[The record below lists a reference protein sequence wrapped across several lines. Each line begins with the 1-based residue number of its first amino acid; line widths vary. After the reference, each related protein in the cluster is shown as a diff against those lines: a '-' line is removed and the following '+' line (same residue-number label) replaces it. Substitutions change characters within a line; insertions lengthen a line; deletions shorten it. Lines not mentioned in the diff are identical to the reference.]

1 MYLINRQLH
10 PPTTIDGCIY
20 AHFYGLKE
28 KQLITCSTNQIK
40 IFRLITEGSDC
51 DVNDGSSSEKKKDV
65 KLECLQT
72 FSLFGRICDI
82 KPVTL
87 PGASRDSILVCFH
100 DAKLSIIEYDPTTHG
115 LRTVALHYFEKEEM
129 KCGRT
134 QFPPPILR
142 VDPEGRC
149 AALLVYGQNVVI
161 IPFKKELAAVLVEE
175 HLQTPSKSKSGSKSL
190 SVASYQLNLQDEA
203 YTGEKI
209 NNIVDMEFLE
219 GYYEPTLLILHEP
232 IQTWPGRLAV
242 RNDTFAMV
250 TLSLN
255 ILQKVHPII
264 WSLNHL
270 PYDCLRVL
278 PVPKP
283 IGGVL
288 LFAVNSLIYLNQSMP
303 PYAVTLNGLGEGPL
317 SSAFSSIRQRGV
329 QLSLDASQACFISYD
344 KLVISLKGGDLYVL
358 TLFNDGMGNVRKFY
372 FEKAASSV
380 MTSCIT
386 PCEPGYLFLGSRL
399 GNSLLLKYTEKPY
412 VKPDEPKVIEIDES
426 ERKDEEET
434 EEREKAEEEEEK
446 EGKEKESKEEEEEEE
461 ESKEK
466 EEEEKE
472 SKEETEGS
480 ESSKRPLEDEG
491 EEPLSKVLKMDEP
504 EEEEAVGDIGDWL
517 AKDVALMKQDDLEV
531 YGDVEDEEEK
541 LPTSFSFE
549 VCDSVSNVGPCSKIC
564 MGQPAFLAEE
574 FHGNST
580 GPHIELL
587 TTSGFGKNGAL
598 SLIHRTVRPQVVTT
612 FNLPDCSRM
621 WTVKSSQRSKGEDS
635 SFHSFLILSKS
646 DSTMILQ
653 TGKEINEL
661 EENKSGFSSRTK
673 TIFTGNVG
681 QDRFII
687 QVTPSSVVLLE
698 DVNQIQYLS
707 IDHGSP
713 IIQASST
720 DPFTVT
726 LTKSGQVYQ
735 YQLTDDRLHASRP
748 SLSSS
753 RFRITNVCLYK
764 DVSGLFTT
772 QSDTVSSGENESV
785 RNEESTIHES
795 VTPSKLISTVDE
807 EDELLYGD
815 STVEDVVAHGLVSS
829 SLVSSS
835 LVSSS
840 LVSSSLVSRKVVD
853 EESKCS
859 IKSVARNQAT
869 YWLFLARENGVVEV
883 YSVPEYRLCYYIKNF
898 PMTPKVV
905 SDGVQGWIDG
915 TGLEQSSANPK
926 LEEMVVVGL
935 GAKESR
941 PILFARFTDQLVVYE
956 AFAFH
961 ETQVEGH
968 LKLRFKK
975 LESSVLLKKAQEE
988 TKDDGHRSE
997 ENGQGTESDG
1007 QGTESD
1013 GQGTESDGQ
1022 GTESDVQEDVSKE
1035 DESDV
1040 QEDVSKED
1048 ENGTWLHPFS
1058 DVSGYSGLFLSGSYP
1073 TWFMMTS
1080 RGELRQHEMSID
1092 GSVKCFAPFHN
1103 MNCTKGFL
1111 YFNENDD
1118 LRISILPTQV
1128 SYDAYWPLRKVPLRS
1143 TVHFI
1148 NYHIESKCYIV
1159 VTSVPEKVTRLVKVA
1174 SEEKDYELLERDD
1187 RYIWPTRESFSIQ
1200 LFSPVSW
1207 EVIPGTKLTFEEWEH
1222 VTCIKNVSL
1231 VTEGTESG
1239 LKGYIAVG
1247 TNYCYG
1253 EDVTNRGRIWILDI
1267 IEVVPEPGQ
1276 PLTKNKI
1283 KMVYQKEQKGPV
1295 TTLCQVKGFLLSA
1308 IGQKIYVWQLKDDQ
1322 LVGVAFIDTQIYI
1335 HSAVSIKNLVLVA
1348 DIFKSISLL
1357 RYQEETRTLALV
1369 ARDTRSYEVFA
1380 AHFVVDSNQ
1389 LCFVLSD
1396 SDSNLIVY
1404 AYNPELRESFGGTR
1418 LIRRA
1423 DFHLGSRIN
1432 TFFRIKAKPF
1442 NVSNSHSAMKQ
1453 LTVYATLD
1461 GGLGY
1466 ILPIVEKTYRRLL
1479 MLQNVM
1485 TTQIQVRS

>member
-10 PPTTIDGCIY
+10 PPTTIDSCIY
-20 AHFYGLKE
+20 AQFYGTKE
-28 KQLITCSTNQIK
+28 KQLITSSTNQIK
-40 IFRLITEGSDC
+40 VFRLITEGIDV
-51 DVNDGSSSEKKKDV
+51 DAVNDESSADKKQNV

-72 FSLFGRICDI
+72 FPLFGKICDI
-82 KPVTL
+82 KPVTF

-100 DAKLSIIEYDPTTHG
+100 DAKLSIVEYDPTTHG
-115 LRTVALHYFEKEEM
+115 LKTVALHYFEKEEM

-175 HLQTPSKSKSGSKSL
+175 NLQTPSKSKPGSKSL
-190 SVASYQLNLQDEA
+190 SVVSYQLNLQDEA

-209 NNIVDMEFLE
+209 NNIMDMEFLE

-270 PYDCLRVL
+270 PYDCFRVVA
-278 PVPKP
+278 VPKP

-288 LFAVNSLIYLNQSMP
+288 IFAVNSLIYLNQSVP
-303 PYAVTLNGLGEGPL
+303 PYAVTLNGLGEGSL
-317 SSAFSSIRQRGV
+317 SSSFTSVRQRGV
-329 QLSLDASQACFISYD
+329 LLSLDASQACFISHD
-344 KLVISLKGGDLYVL
+344 KLVISLKSGDLYVL

-380 MTSCIT
+380 MSSCIT

-399 GNSLLLKYTEKPY
+399 GNSLLLKYTEKPW
-412 VKPDEPKVIEIDES
+412 VKPIEPAVKEPVEDDVIGDPENES
-426 ERKDEEET
+426 T
-434 EEREKAEEEEEK
+434 
-446 EGKEKESKEEEEEEE
+446 
-461 ESKEK
+461 
-466 EEEEKE
+466 
-472 SKEETEGS
+472 
-480 ESSKRPLEDEG
+480 KRSLEEDEN
-491 EEPLSKVLKMDEP
+491 EPLSKILKIDKPEDE
-504 EEEEAVGDIGDWL
+504 VGDIEDWV

-531 YGDVEDEEEK
+531 YGDVQDEEEK

-574 FHGNST
+574 FHGNSS

-598 SLIHRTVRPQVVTT
+598 SLIHRTVRPSVVTT
-612 FNLPDCSRM
+612 FNLPDCSKM
-621 WTVKSSQRSKGEDS
+621 WTVKSRKLNDQN
-635 SFHSFLILSKS
+635 FHSFLILSKA

-653 TGKEINEL
+653 TGQEINEL
-661 EENKSGFSSRTK
+661 EENNSGFSSRTR
-673 TIFTGNVG
+673 TIYTGNVG
-681 QDRFII
+681 EDQFII
-687 QVTPSSVVLLE
+687 QVTPNSVILLD
-698 DVNQIQYLS
+698 DVTQVQYLS
-707 IDHGSP
+707 VDHGSP
-713 IIQASST
+713 IIQSSSA
-720 DPFTVT
+720 DPYTVT
-726 LTKSGQVYQ
+726 LTKSGHVSHYHFVNG
-735 YQLTDDRLHASRP
+735 QLNTIRLH
-748 SLSSS
+748 LTSS
-753 RFRITNVCLYK
+753 RYRITNICLYK

-772 QSDTVSSGENESV
+772 ESDLVSRSEEGEN
-785 RNEESTIHES
+785 NESTMERGTSASFSES
-795 VTPSKLISTVDE
+795 SITPSKVISSTVDE

-815 STVEDVVAHGLVSS
+815 STVEDIASHGLGSS
-829 SLVSSS
+829 KKEIDDGAKCNV
-835 LVSSS
+835 
-840 LVSSSLVSRKVVD
+840 KVL
-853 EESKCS
+853 
-859 IKSVARNQAT
+859 IRNEAT
-869 YWLFLARENGVVEV
+869 YWLFVARENGVVEV
-883 YSVPEYRLCYYIKNF
+883 YSVPDYKLCYYIKNF
-898 PMTPKVV
+898 PMAPKVV
-905 SDGVQGWIDG
+905 SDSVQGIEG
-915 TGLEQSSANPK
+915 TQETQSSSGLPK
-926 LEEMVVVGL
+926 LKEIAVIGL

-941 PILFARFTDQLVVYE
+941 PIVFARFNDSLVVYE
-956 AFAFH
+956 AFSFH
-961 ETQVEGH
+961 DTQVEGH

-975 LESSVLLKKAQEE
+975 LELSVVLKKIVSDDDMQANEE
-988 TKDDGHRSE
+988 QVEDDE
-997 ENGQGTESDG
+997 EE
-1007 QGTESD
+1007 
-1013 GQGTESDGQ
+1013 
-1022 GTESDVQEDVSKE
+1022 
-1035 DESDV
+1035 
-1040 QEDVSKED
+1040 
-1048 ENGTWLHPFS
+1048 TWLHPFK
-1058 DVSGYSGLFLSGSYP
+1058 DISGYCGLFLSGSYP
-1073 TWFMMTS
+1073 TWFIMTS

-1092 GSVKCFAPFHN
+1092 GPVKCFAPFHN
-1103 MNCTKGFL
+1103 INCIKGFL
-1111 YFNENDD
+1111 YFNEDDD
-1118 LRISILPTQV
+1118 LRISVLPTQV
-1128 SYDAYWPLRKVPLRS
+1128 SYDATWPLRKVPLRS

-1148 NYHIESKCYIV
+1148 SYHLESKCYIV
-1159 VTSVPEKVTRLVKVA
+1159 VTSIPEKVTRLVRVA
-1174 SEEKDYELLERDD
+1174 GEEKDYETLDRSD
-1187 RYIWPTRESFSIQ
+1187 RYIWPTRESFFIQ

-1207 EVIPGTKLTFEEWEH
+1207 EVIPGTKMDFEEWEH

-1231 VTEGTESG
+1231 STEGTETG

-1308 IGQKIYVWQLKDDQ
+1308 IGQKIYVWQLKDDK

-1348 DIFKSISLL
+1348 DISKSVSLL

-1369 ARDTRSYEVFA
+1369 ARDTRSYEVFST
-1380 AHFVVDSNQ
+1380 HFVVDTNQ
-1389 LCFVLSD
+1389 LCFVVSD
-1396 SDSNLIVY
+1396 ADSNLIVY

-1423 DFHLGSRIN
+1423 DFHLGSRVN
-1432 TFFRIKAKPF
+1432 SFFRIRAKSY
-1442 NVSNSHSAMKQ
+1442 NHQSHQGMKQ

-1466 ILPIVEKTYRRLL
+1466 ILPVGEKTYRRLL

-1485 TTQIQVRS
+1485 TTQLQVSPNP

>member
-10 PPTTIDGCIY
+10 PPTTIDGCVY
-20 AHFYGLKE
+20 AQFYGSKE
-28 KQLITCSTNQIK
+28 KQLITCSSSQIK
-40 IFRLITEGSDC
+40 VFRLITEGADANF
-51 DVNDGSSSEKKKDV
+51 VSEELPPERKKDV

-72 FSLFGRICDI
+72 FTLFGKICDI
-82 KPVTL
+82 KTVTL

-115 LRTVALHYFEKEEM
+115 LKTVALHYFEKEEM

-149 AALLVYGQNVVI
+149 AALLVYGQKIVI
-161 IPFKKELAAVLVEE
+161 IPFKKELAAVLLEE
-175 HLQTPSKSKSGSKSL
+175 HSQTLSKPGSKRL
-190 SVASYQLNLQDEA
+190 AVTSYQLNLQDEA
-203 YTGEKI
+203 YTGENI
-209 NNIVDMEFLE
+209 NNIMDMAFLE

-242 RNDTFAMV
+242 RNDTYAMV

-270 PYDCLRVL
+270 PYDCYRVIA
-278 PVPKP
+278 VPKP

-288 LFAVNSLIYLNQSMP
+288 VFAANSLIYLNQSVP
-303 PYAVTLNGLGEGPL
+303 PYAVTLNGLGEGSL
-317 SSAFSSIRQRGV
+317 SSSFSTIRQRGV
-329 QLSLDASQACFISYD
+329 QLSLDASQACFISHD

-380 MTSCIT
+380 MSSCIT
-386 PCEPGYLFLGSRL
+386 SCEPGYLFLGSRL
-399 GNSLLLKYTEKPY
+399 GNSLLLKYTEKPW
-412 VKPDEPKVIEIDES
+412 VKPIEPKIEITP
-426 ERKDEEET
+426 EEDTVED
-434 EEREKAEEEEEK
+434 
-446 EGKEKESKEEEEEEE
+446 GKEES
-461 ESKEK
+461 
-466 EEEEKE
+466 
-472 SKEETEGS
+472 T
-480 ESSKRPLEDEG
+480 KRPQSENGED
-491 EEPLSKVLKMDEP
+491 EPLSKILKMEEP
-504 EEEEAVGDIGDWL
+504 EEAAGDIGDWL
-517 AKDVALMKQDDLEV
+517 AKDVALMRQDDLEV
-531 YGDVEDEEEK
+531 YGAIQDEEEK

-621 WTVKSSQRSKGEDS
+621 WTVRSKRSKGGQN
-635 SFHSFLILSKS
+635 FHSFLILSKS

-653 TGKEINEL
+653 TGEEINEL

-681 QDRFII
+681 EDQFII
-687 QVTPSSVVLLE
+687 QVTPSSIVLLD
-698 DVNQIQYLS
+698 DVKQIQHLS
-707 IDHGSP
+707 VDDGSP
-713 IIQASST
+713 IFQAVSA
-720 DPFTVT
+720 DPFTIT
-726 LTKSGQVYQ
+726 LTKSGQVSQ
-735 YQLTDDRLHASRP
+735 YQLVDSRIITSRP

-753 RFRITNVCLYK
+753 RYRITNVCLYK

-772 QSDTVSSGENESV
+772 ESDAFTSQEGESNSSPLKESKESFSESV
-785 RNEESTIHES
+785 I
-795 VTPSKLISTVDE
+795 TPNKLIASTVDE

-815 STVEDVVAHGLVSS
+815 STVEDIATHESSSSKREVTDDGTKCNLKVVA
-829 SLVSSS
+829 
-835 LVSSS
+835 
-840 LVSSSLVSRKVVD
+840 RK
-853 EESKCS
+853 
-859 IKSVARNQAT
+859 QAT
-869 YWLFLARENGVVEV
+869 YWLFVARENGVLEV
-883 YSVPEYRLCYYIKNF
+883 YSVPDYKLCYYIKNF
-898 PMTPKVV
+898 PMTPKVI
-905 SDGVQGWIDG
+905 SDGIQGI
-915 TGLEQSSANPK
+915 ESIQEQQSSSTLPELK
-926 LEEMVVVGL
+926 EIVVIGL

-941 PILFARFTDQLVVYE
+941 PILFSRFADQLVVYE
-956 AFAFH
+956 AFSFH

-975 LESSVLLKKAQEE
+975 LESTVILKKI
-988 TKDDGHRSE
+988 RSE
-997 ENGQGTESDG
+997 DDDDEEVTEDG
-1007 QGTESD
+1007 GNE
-1013 GQGTESDGQ
+1013 
-1022 GTESDVQEDVSKE
+1022 
-1035 DESDV
+1035 
-1040 QEDVSKED
+1040 
-1048 ENGTWLHPFS
+1048 TWLHPFH
-1058 DVSGYSGLFLSGSYP
+1058 DISGYSGLFLSGLYP
-1073 TWFMMTS
+1073 TWFIMTS
-1080 RGELRQHEMSID
+1080 RGELRQPEMSID
-1092 GSVKCFAPFHN
+1092 GAVKCFAPFHN
-1103 MNCTKGFL
+1103 MNCPKGFL
-1111 YFNENDD
+1111 YFNEDED
-1118 LRISILPTQV
+1118 LRISVLPTQV
-1128 SYDAYWPLRKVPLRS
+1128 SYDAPWPLRKVPLRS

-1148 NYHIESKCYIV
+1148 NYHLESKCYIV
-1159 VTSVPEKVTRLVKVA
+1159 VTSIPEKVTRLVRVA
-1174 SEEKDYELLERDD
+1174 GEDMDYENLERDE
-1187 RYIWPTRESFSIQ
+1187 RYIWPTRESFVIQ

-1207 EVIPGTKLTFEEWEH
+1207 EVIPGTKMQFEEWEH

-1231 VTEGTESG
+1231 ATEGTESG

-1308 IGQKIYVWQLKDDQ
+1308 IGQKIYVWQLKDDK

-1348 DIFKSISLL
+1348 DIYKSVSLL

-1369 ARDTRSYEVFA
+1369 ARDTRSYEVFSA
-1380 AHFVVDSNQ
+1380 DFVVDSNQ
-1389 LCFVLSD
+1389 LCFVVSD
-1396 SDSNLIVY
+1396 ADSNLIVY

-1418 LIRRA
+1418 LVRRA
-1423 DFHLGSRIN
+1423 DFHLASRVN
-1432 TFFRIKAKPF
+1432 TFFRIKSKAYD
-1442 NVSNSHSAMKQ
+1442 HLTHQAMKQ

-1461 GGLGY
+1461 GGLGF
-1466 ILPIVEKTYRRLL
+1466 ILPVVEKVYRRLL

-1485 TTQIQVRS
+1485 TTQLQVSLGRDRNLEN